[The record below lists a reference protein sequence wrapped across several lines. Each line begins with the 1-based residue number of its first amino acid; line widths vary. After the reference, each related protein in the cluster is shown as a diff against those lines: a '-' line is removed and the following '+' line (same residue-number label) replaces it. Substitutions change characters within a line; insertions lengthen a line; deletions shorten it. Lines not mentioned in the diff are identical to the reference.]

1 MFFWDLAKC
10 VCQMTFR
17 MIALVL
23 SSIMKKSRGTQKHAE
38 HVKNTNVHKH
48 TMTTK
53 GHTCNKNPG
62 EEFFRQHAL
71 KLRRECSVGLHVV
84 YNLSLSS
91 LIIE

>member
-1 MFFWDLAKC
+1 
-10 VCQMTFR
+10 MTIR
-17 MIALVL
+17 MISLVL
-23 SSIMKKSRGTQKHAE
+23 YSIMKKSRGTQKHAV
-38 HVKNTNVHKH
+38 HVKNANVHKH

-53 GHTCNKNPG
+53 GHPHNKNPG
-62 EEFFRQHAL
+62 EEFILRQHAL